1 MNYKTGTY
9 RTTTELITAL
19 RSFMVTDCS
28 LTERAFAVD
37 GTGYKLLVSD
47 ANAQYNFRTALNE
60 KVVDVQDG
68 NLTGLAMN
76 FSTAYDA
83 TKAWNL
89 QTNYTRYLH
98 NVGQDGYYLFDSTDD
113 KIDTPFTNT
122 DTAMTFAMWIKPT
135 DFLSQR
141 YLFARWVDGVSP
153 YSHNYFMLH
162 IDGRISAW
170 LEPGNSAEGFT
181 GRFAGSTATGFTFTG
196 GTDLVVV
203 RFQYGAGGTSVC
215 KATVNNVTKDIT
227 DDDDNLAG
235 GIRLRYTDLDVC
247 KRYYIGCR
255 GVNNSNAFKGEM
267 RDFMLFENY
276 ISDDDVAKLYAKDYA
291 NMASKPVGDST
302 LWYKMNDADAGSPW
316 TDNTLDS
323 SGNGNHGTPI
333 NINGATFFN
342 PNYYSCGLF
351 STITAGSYYFF
362 ENSGEYAIILK
373 DANNVYQQM
382 CFGKLSGTGTNT
394 WIYATGTISGYLANY
409 STNNK
414 YMLFS
419 DSVLN
424 TVYYGS
430 LFMYNLTTGIQYSD
444 YDSSNKIEAPID
456 DVTASTMNK
465 FLSDLWEKG
474 ENQLCRIPPLLKLYF
489 FLMSGTDRKYI
500 GYSNLIRL
508 INLKNTDAETEFVLG
523 EDRFKVF
530 PLNSMNDTYFYR
542 GIAVKK

>member
-28 LTERAFAVD
+28 LTERAFGVD
-37 GTGYKLLVSD
+37 GAGYKLLVSD

-60 KVVDVQDG
+60 SVVDVQDG

-98 NVGQDGYYLFDSTDD
+98 ST
-113 KIDTPFTNT
+113 P
-122 DTAMTFAMWIKPT
+122 P
-135 DFLSQR
+135 L
-141 YLFARWVDGVSP
+141 
-153 YSHNYFMLH
+153 
-162 IDGRISAW
+162 
-170 LEPGNSAEGFT
+170 NSCA
-181 GRFAGSTATGFTFTG
+181 
-196 GTDLVVV
+196 V
-203 RFQYGAGGTSVC
+203 
-215 KATVNNVTKDIT
+215 
-227 DDDDNLAG
+227 
-235 GIRLRYTDLDVC
+235 
-247 KRYYIGCR
+247 
-255 GVNNSNAFKGEM
+255 
-267 RDFMLFENY
+267 
-276 ISDDDVAKLYAKDYA
+276 
-291 NMASKPVGDST
+291 
-302 LWYKMNDADAGSPW
+302 
-316 TDNTLDS
+316 
-323 SGNGNHGTPI
+323 
-333 NINGATFFN
+333 
-342 PNYYSCGLF
+342 F

-373 DANNVYQQM
+373 DANGVYQQM

-508 INLKNTDAETEFVLG
+508 INLENTDAETEFVLG
-523 EDRFKVF
+523 EDRFKAF